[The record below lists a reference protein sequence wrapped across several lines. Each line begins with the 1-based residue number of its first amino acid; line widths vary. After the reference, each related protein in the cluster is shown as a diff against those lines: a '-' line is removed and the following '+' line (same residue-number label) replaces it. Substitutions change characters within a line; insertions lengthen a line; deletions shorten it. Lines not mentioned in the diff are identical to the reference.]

1 MTRLLDTWQHYIT
14 SSRSILIKYTL
25 FLKQVWLTCPRENDP
40 FGFNTSNQTIKTSKE
55 KAVCLLRKKKSSNFC
70 KVGTV
75 TSVQHIQQPS
85 PSGSQQVRANSLN
98 AGIHF
103 RPQGRSRSRCRCL
116 RAGEKRISLRIKER
130 SVLVNSKEKLGI
142 RSKQRGKK
150 RHENSQTSAQT
161 GDPMRVHMHTPRTQP
176 AVQTWICSFY
186 FPHFL
191 RIKKRKKLG
200 LL

>member
-1 MTRLLDTWQHYIT
+1 MW
-14 SSRSILIKYTL
+14 
-25 FLKQVWLTCPRENDP
+25 
-40 FGFNTSNQTIKTSKE
+40 
-55 KAVCLLRKKKSSNFC
+55 LLRKKKSSNFC

-75 TSVQHIQQPS
+75 TSVQHTQQPL

-103 RPQGRSRSRCRCL
+103 RPQGRSRPRCRCFQVDVW
-116 RAGEKRISLRIKER
+116 AGEKRISLRIKER
-130 SVLVNSKEKLGI
+130 SVLVHSKEKLGI
-142 RSKQRGKK
+142 RSKHRGKK
-150 RHENSQTSAQT
+150 RQEKSQTSAQT

-191 RIKKRKKLG
+191 RFKKRKTN
-200 LL
+200 